1 MESGIGVCKAG
12 VALSTAVTA
21 VAGLASQASAPSS
34 SQVSYGFG
42 CSLQFPQAHPG
53 SPRRV
58 LWVGKGEAESGMP
71 AWNFFL
77 FFFERLSCL
86 FQFLAGLLIARRLWA

>member
-1 MESGIGVCKAG
+1 MESGIDVCKAG
-12 VALSTAVTA
+12 VALSTAATA
-21 VAGLASQASAPSS
+21 VAGLASQASVPSS

-53 SPRRV
+53 SPRKV
-58 LWVGKGEAESGMP
+58 LWVGKGEAGSGMP
-71 AWNFFL
+71 AWNSFL

-86 FQFLAGLLIARRLWA
+86 FQLLAGSL